1 METITKS
8 KIKKIVENWLN
19 ESLFEQNSFELESN
33 LLEKLKNNLSVKT
46 EITFFETSESG
57 VEGEITTQDNE
68 KINFVVSFNN
78 VIIN

>member
-1 METITKS
+1 LETITKS